1 MLVSGFFD
9 IFSSLLSLLVYLPL
23 NVSKSVCYFLVL
35 IILIFPYCDLLPVSN
50 SIAIAISLIVLVFV
64 LHLTSNGLLNTFSLS
79 SGSTISCIEYSWVTF
94 FDRGSYSATIFL
106 PLLVRFCVVRTS
118 VCPHLFYDRNDWLVL
133 LSFIMV
139 DLIIPPP
146 LSCNVQT
153 VTTPHIILLSAS

>member
-1 MLVSGFFD
+1 MLVSGLYD
-9 IFSSLLSLLVYLPL
+9 IRSSLLSLLVYLPL

-106 PLLVRFCVVRTS
+106 PLLVRFCGDAS
-118 VCPHLFYDRNDWLVL
+118 VCPHLFYDRNDRLV

-139 DLIIPPP
+139 YLKIPPP

-153 VTTPHIILLSAS
+153 VTTPHIILLSA